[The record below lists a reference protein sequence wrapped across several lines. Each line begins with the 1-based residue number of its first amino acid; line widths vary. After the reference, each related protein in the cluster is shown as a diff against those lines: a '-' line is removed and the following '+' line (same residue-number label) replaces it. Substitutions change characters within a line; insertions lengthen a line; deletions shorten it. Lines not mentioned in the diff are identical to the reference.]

1 VSPLPILRARRARVA
16 LWMALIGPLAACDGP
31 EPSVA
36 ERAIDEAAEAPA
48 GPDSAQDSGPVAEP
62 APPATPV
69 LPDFSAAGWNRV
81 ESRAG
86 TYVVHWRTPAG
97 AIPRNADFDLE
108 VWVLRDGAPPAELL
122 LDVNAWMPDHGHGML
137 RRPRAERQPDGSFRV
152 EGLLLHMRGH
162 WQVFFEMFEGTL
174 AETAECAVEL

>member
-1 VSPLPILRARRARVA
+1 MSSLPILRARRARAA
-16 LWMALIGPLAACDGP
+16 LWMALIGLLAACDGP
-31 EPSVA
+31 AQGVA
-36 ERAIDEAAEAPA
+36 ERVEAQAAEAPA
-48 GPDSAQDSGPVAEP
+48 AQDSAHVSEP
-62 APPATPV
+62 AAPV
-69 LPDFSAAGWNRV
+69 LPDFTAPGWTRV